1 MDLFDRTI
9 RDIKSI
15 KIQGATNVAKYAVKA
30 LKYKAGKIKA
40 KNKKEFLGKLYH
52 YEKELLETRPTEPLM
67 RNSLRYILHVLKES
81 DLTEK
86 KEMVDLIDVSAEE
99 FLFNLEKAKKRIYE
113 IGARTI
119 KNNSIIFTHCRSS
132 TVTGILKEAKKQKKK
147 FEVFCTETR
156 PKFQGRKTAKELL
169 DAKIPTTMIVD
180 SAISSYIRKADMAI
194 VGSDLINAEK
204 SLVNKIGTKYLA
216 LACKRVNVPFFCATL
231 LAKFDPETIYGKIE
245 EIETR
250 DTKEIWEKPPKKL
263 KILNPAF
270 DYTPRELINAYITE
284 EGIITPH
291 SIYDIINSKYNW
303 VMKGLNY

>member
-15 KIQGATNVAKYAVKA
+15 KIQGATNVAKYAIKA

-52 YEKELLETRPTEPLM
+52 YEQELLETRPTEPLM
-67 RNSLRYILHVLKES
+67 RNSLRYILYMLKES
-81 DLTEK
+81 DLK
-86 KEMVDLIDVSAEE
+86 DPKELAGLIDVAAEE
-99 FLFNLEKAKKRIYE
+99 FLFNLNKSKQRIYE

-119 KNNSIIFTHCRSS
+119 KNDSIIFTHCRSS
-132 TVTGILKEAKKQKKK
+132 SVTGILKEAKKQKKK

-156 PKFQGRKTAKELL
+156 PKLQGRSTAKELL
-169 DAKIPTTMIVD
+169 KAKIPTTMVVD
-180 SAISSYIRKADMAI
+180 SAISTYIRKADMAI
-194 VGSDLINAEK
+194 VGSDLINAKKE
-204 SLVNKIGTKYLA
+204 LVNKIGTKNLA

-245 EIETR
+245 EIEMR
-250 DTKEIWEKPPKKL
+250 DTKEVWEKPPKKL

-284 EGIITPH
+284 EGIVTPE
-291 SIYDIINSKYNW
+291 SIVDLINSKYQW
-303 VMKGLNY
+303 VMKGLSY